1 MATNKQLL
9 KQLKV
14 FGMQNFQVEA
24 DLLKLE
30 SEGIDIKHS
39 QTIEQKEIVDI
50 ELFEE
55 EIKSQARKMS
65 AFYYLYFCIENSV
78 RGLIVGRLQ
87 EKYGAD
93 WWNIKVPD
101 EVKRDV
107 EELREREQETPVAIR
122 SEEPIYYTNFSDLT
136 KIIESNWDDFS
147 DTLRSRKAA
156 IAALRLLNRIRN
168 PIAHSCELEDDEI
181 QRFQLAIKD
190 WQRIQI

>member
-1 MATNKQLL
+1 MEKSKGFL
-9 KQLKV
+9 KEFRV
-14 FGMQNFQVEA
+14 FGMRNFQTEA

-30 SEGIDIKHS
+30 ADGLDIGHA

-55 EIKSQARKMS
+55 AIRKQARKMS
-65 AFYYLYFCIENSV
+65 SFYYLYFCIENSV
-78 RGLIVGRLQ
+78 RNLITGRLQ

-93 WWNIKVPD
+93 WWNTKVPID
-101 EVKRDV
+101 VKTEVER
-107 EELREREQETPVAIR
+107 LREDEQNSTTSIR
-122 SEEPIYYTNFSDLT
+122 SEEPIFYTNFSDLI

-147 DTLRSRKAA
+147 DTLRSKKAA
-156 IAALRLLNRIRN
+156 VAALRALNRIRN
-168 PIAHSCELEDDEI
+168 PIAHSCELDDDEI

>member
-1 MATNKQLL
+1 MRETSDFLRE
-9 KQLKV
+9 LKV

-30 SEGIDIKHS
+30 ASGLDIGHS
-39 QTIEQKEIVDI
+39 QTIEQKEIVDV
-50 ELFEE
+50 ELFEAD
-55 EIKSQARKMS
+55 IRKQARKMS

-78 RGLIVGRLQ
+78 RNLIVGRLQ

-93 WWNIKVPD
+93 WWNLKVPD
-101 EVKRDV
+101 DVKKDV
-107 EELREREQETPVAIR
+107 EDLRERERETPVAVR
-122 SEEPIYYTNFSDLT
+122 SEDPIFYTNFSDLI

-147 DTLRSRKAA
+147 DTLRSKKAA
-156 IAALRLLNRIRN
+156 VAALRLLNRIRN